1 MHVVF
6 SVLTR
11 NRDLRRL
18 FTAQLIVFGA
28 DWFVMVPLLVLLNEL
43 TGRGLWG
50 GLALAVETGVVALL
64 LPYAGTLADRF
75 DRKHVLMASNLAIL
89 VAISGLFAVR
99 GPAAGPIALAAVAL
113 LAVAKAFY
121 SPAATAAI
129 PNVVTPEDLKDAM
142 AVTSSAWGI
151 MAIVG
156 SSLGGVLSGLTS
168 PYLCFGLVAAG
179 LAVSAWMTWRV
190 RKPLQRA
197 IAAQQ
202 PPAFA
207 AIREA
212 VAYLRTQPRLMSLV
226 TVKSAVGLGNGVL
239 TVFPLVAASYHLG
252 GVGLGMMFAMRGL
265 GAIVGPILFRRVLN
279 RPAWLLPGLALSM
292 TAYGLAYIGVAFAA
306 WFPLVLVGVF
316 CAHVAGGGN
325 WVMSNYALQQ
335 EVPDA
340 LRGRVSA
347 TDTMLAMLAITT
359 SQLVVGLFVDSI
371 SATVLFVCCAATT
384 ISYATGWYLFTRRYV
399 IRPAQMASATTG

>member
-1 MHVVF
+1 MLHVF

-18 FTAQLIVFGA
+18 FVAQLIVFGA

-75 DRKHVLMASNLAIL
+75 DRKHVLLASNVAIL
-89 VAISGLFAVR
+89 AAISGLFAVR
-99 GPAAGPIALAAVAL
+99 GPAAGPIALVAVAVVAL
-113 LAVAKAFY
+113 AKAFY

-129 PNVVTPEDLKDAM
+129 PNVVPPEELKDAM
-142 AVTSSAWGI
+142 AITSSAWGI

-156 SSLGGVLSGLTS
+156 SSVGGVLSGLTS
-168 PYLCFGLVAAG
+168 PYFCFGLVAAG
-179 LAVSAWMTWRV
+179 LVVSAALTWRV
-190 RKPLQRA
+190 KQPLQQA
-197 IAAQQ
+197 IATEKR
-202 PPAFA
+202 PAFA
-207 AIREA
+207 AISEA
-212 VAYLRTQPRLMSLV
+212 VRYLRTQPRLMSLV

-239 TVFPLVAASYHLG
+239 TVFPLVASSFHVGAK
-252 GVGLGMMFAMRGL
+252 GLGLMFAMRGL

-279 RPAWLLPGLALSM
+279 KPAWLLPGLALSM

-316 CAHVAGGGN
+316 IAHVAGGGN
-325 WVMSNYALQQ
+325 WVMSNYAIQQ

-347 TDTMLAMLAITT
+347 TDTMIAMLAITT
-359 SQLVVGLFVDSI
+359 SQLVVGLFVDSV
-371 SATVLFVCCAATT
+371 SATVLFLCCAVTT
-384 ISYATGWYLFTRRYV
+384 ISYATGWYVVTRRYV
-399 IRPAQMASATTG
+399 IRRTEVVPAG